1 MKKTLEFTH
10 NGRRYTIERGRIYDD
25 FPCGKCF
32 KITGDRLGGL
42 FTAREMRIS
51 EAGNAYPVKGSA
63 GVYWLTRDEM
73 ARYLRYYN

>member
-1 MKKTLEFTH
+1 MKKTVEFMH
-10 NGRRYTIERGRIYDD
+10 NGSCYTIE
-25 FPCGKCF
+25 CGKIYNDSEYRCF

-63 GVYWLTRDEM
+63 GIRYLTKDEV